1 MKAMVTPPDPWSVFA
16 LDVGDGHRLHV
27 EQSGAPDGLAVI
39 CLHGGPGSG
48 MAAAHRQFFDAARYR
63 IIQFDQR
70 GCGRSTPR
78 GGLAHNTTAHLV
90 ADIERIR
97 QHLGID
103 RWAVFGGSWGATL
116 ALAYAAAHRGACLGA
131 ILRGVF
137 LASAD
142 DLRRFFDDGQRHA
155 PAVHARLAALAPPGA
170 RSKLANWLPAA
181 LLGARPKEQ
190 AALTTAW
197 MAWENALDNGPAAPF
212 APPTGEALAAAI
224 DKYRVQAHYLQH
236 GCFLEDGW
244 WRAAAALAGLPV
256 AILHGVQD
264 RICHPDNARAVHA
277 ACRGSV
283 LQLIEGC
290 AHSPFAPA
298 MAAALREATRRFAAH
313 GGFAGPANRGNLRGA
328 GAAD

>member
-1 MKAMVTPPDPWSVFA
+1 MNAMVTPPEPCSVFA

-27 EQSGAPDGLAVI
+27 EQSGAPDGLPVI

-63 IIQFDQR
+63 IIQYDQR

-78 GGLAHNTTAHLV
+78 GGLENNTTAHLV

-103 RWAVFGGSWGATL
+103 RWLVFGGSWGATL
-116 ALAYAAAHRGACLGA
+116 ALAYAAAHRDACLGVL
-131 ILRGVF
+131 LRGVF

-170 RSKLANWLPAA
+170 RAKLARWVPAA
-181 LLGARPKEQ
+181 LLGAGPADQ
-190 AALTTAW
+190 AALVTAW

-212 APPTGEALAAAI
+212 APPTNEALATAI

-244 WRAAAALAGLPV
+244 WRGAAAALAGLPV
-256 AILHGVQD
+256 AILHGMQD

-277 ACRGSV
+277 ACPDST
-283 LQLIEGC
+283 LQLIDGC
-290 AHSPFAPA
+290 GHSPFAPA
-298 MAAALREATRRFAAH
+298 MAAALRDTTGRFAARRE
-313 GGFAGPANRGNLRGA
+313 ASP
-328 GAAD
+328 

>member
-1 MKAMVTPPDPWSVFA
+1 MKVMITSPPRSAFP

-27 EQSGAPDGLAVI
+27 EQSGAPDGLPVI
-39 CLHGGPGSG
+39 CLHGGPGSR
-48 MAAAHRQFFDAARYR
+48 MAAAHRQFFDATRYH

-103 RWAVFGGSWGATL
+103 RWLVFGGSWGATL
-116 ALAYAAAHRGACLGA
+116 AMAYAAAHRSACLGA

-142 DLRRFFDDGQRHA
+142 ELSRFFDDSHQHA
-155 PAVHARLAALAPPGA
+155 PAIHARLAALAPPGA

-181 LLGARPKEQ
+181 LLAASPNDQ
-190 AALTTAW
+190 ATLSVAW
-197 MAWENALDNGPAAPF
+197 MAWENALDNGATAHF
-212 APPTGEALAAAI
+212 TPPTGDALAAAI
-224 DKYRVQAHYLQH
+224 DKYRVQAHYLH
-236 GCFLEDGW
+236 HNCFVQNGW
-244 WRAAAALAGLPV
+244 WRDAATAMAGLPM
-256 AILHGVQD
+256 AIVHGTQD

-277 ACRGSV
+277 ASTRSV
-283 LQLIEGC
+283 LQLVDGC
-290 AHSPFAPA
+290 GHSPFSPA
-298 MAAALREATRRFAAH
+298 MAAALGEATRQFAAN
-313 GGFAGPANRGNLRGA
+313 GGFSRP
-328 GAAD
+328 